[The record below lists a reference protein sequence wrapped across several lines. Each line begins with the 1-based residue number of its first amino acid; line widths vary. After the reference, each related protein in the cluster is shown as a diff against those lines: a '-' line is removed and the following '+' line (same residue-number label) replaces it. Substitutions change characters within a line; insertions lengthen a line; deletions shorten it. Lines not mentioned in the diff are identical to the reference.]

1 MKNHRSMLLLV
12 FLLILVLCYVNIIYL
27 HTHDSETGFQVN
39 AAIHESDDDQN
50 VLRKHVAFFDRNND
64 GVIYPWETFQGFRAI
79 GSGIPLSTV
88 AAVFINVALSG
99 KTRPGKKFPNLL
111 FPIEIK
117 NINMAKHGS
126 DSGSYDINGRFV
138 PSKFEEIFLNYAR
151 TNSDALTSCEVDE
164 FLKGNRE
171 AKDYGGWIG
180 SLAEWKILYYLAKD
194 KNGFLQRDTVRGVYD
209 GSLFEKMAKEKTYSP
224 K

>member
-12 FLLILVLCYVNIIYL
+12 FLLIPVLCYVNIIYL
-27 HTHDSETGFQVN
+27 HTHDSETGYQ
-39 AAIHESDDDQN
+39 AIHESDDDQN
-50 VLRKHVAFFDRNND
+50 VLRKHVAFFDRNDD
-64 GVIYPWETFQGFRAI
+64 GVIYPWETFQGFRALEV
-79 GSGIPLSTV
+79 GIILSSSV
-88 AAVFINVALSG
+88 LRSVSHVGVFA
-99 KTRPGKKFPNLL
+99 GKKFPDLL

-126 DSGSYDINGRFV
+126 DSGSYDTHGRFV
-138 PSKFEEIFLNYAR
+138 ASKFEEIFLNYAR
-151 TNSDALTSCEVDE
+151 TNSDALTSCEVDD

-171 AKDYGGWIG
+171 PKDYGGWIG

-194 KNGFLQRDTVRGVYD
+194 KNGFLQRDTIRGVYD
-209 GSLFEKMAKEKTYSP
+209 GHLFEKMAEENNYSP

>member
-12 FLLILVLCYVNIIYL
+12 FLLIPVLCYVNIIYL
-27 HTHDSETGFQVN
+27 LNNDSET
-39 AAIHESDDDQN
+39 AIHESDDDQN
-50 VLRKHVAFFDRNND
+50 VLRKHVAFFDRNDD

-79 GSGIPLSTV
+79 GSGIILSSV
-88 AAVFINVALSG
+88 AAVFINVGLSG
-99 KTRPGKKFPNLL
+99 KTRPGKKFPDLL

-126 DSGSYDINGRFV
+126 DSGSYDTHGRFV
-138 PSKFEEIFLNYAR
+138 ASKFEEIFLNYAR
-151 TNSDALTSCEVDE
+151 TNSDALTSCEVDD

-171 AKDYGGWIG
+171 PKDYGGWIG

-194 KNGFLQRDTVRGVYD
+194 KNGFLQRDTIRGVYD
-209 GSLFEKMAKEKTYSP
+209 GRLPIDHGSKL
-224 K
+224 